1 MQDPSFNPGHHGQV
15 APDEIDIDRYFSIL
29 RKRAL
34 LISVLAITGLILA
47 YAGSLLLEDRFLA
60 KAVISPV
67 KEGGGAPAGLSVLVQ
82 QLESVPGMSLS
93 SPSSA
98 PEILALLNSNMLRK
112 KVIEQYDLLPVIFS
126 ERWDSEKK
134 NWAELEAKPTL
145 HDALRALERLMSV
158 RHSPKDNTITI
169 SLESANPVDAAQML
183 DKLLSVLNTHLS
195 NEARRIADA
204 NRRYLEGQL
213 KYTSDP
219 LIRQNIY
226 TLIAQQ
232 LESAMMAGV
241 MENFAFKIIDPP
253 EAPDRKS
260 SPRRGLITLAGFAG
274 AFSAGV
280 LLAFVLEYLKARRRK
295 GNAAGTE
302 KTIYSDLE
310 KE

>member
-1 MQDPSFNPGHHGQV
+1 MQDRSLYPGHG
-15 APDEIDIDRYFSIL
+15 APDELDIARYLSIL
-29 RKRAL
+29 RRRAL
-34 LISVLAITGLILA
+34 MISVLALSGLVLA
-47 YAGSLLLEDRFLA
+47 FAGSLLLKDRFQA

-126 ERWDSEKK
+126 EQWDSEKK
-134 NWAELEAKPTL
+134 NWARQEKKPTV
-145 HDALRALERLMSV
+145 HDALRSLERLMSV

-169 SLESANPVDAAQML
+169 TIESAKPLDAALML
-183 DKLLSVLNTHLS
+183 DKLLSVLNAHLS

-204 NRRYLEGQL
+204 NRHYLEGQL
-213 KYTSDP
+213 KHTSDP

-241 MENFAFKIIDPP
+241 MENFAFKLIDPP
-253 EAPDRKS
+253 EAPDKKS
-260 SPRRGLITLAGFAG
+260 SPRRGLIALAGFAG
-274 AFSAGV
+274 AFSGGV
-280 LLAFVLEYLKARRRK
+280 VLAFVLEYFKARRRK
-295 GNAAGTE
+295 EDAAGTE
-302 KTIYSDLE
+302 KRIHSVLE
-310 KE
+310 SE